1 MTNATAPAAAAP
13 APRRITADDLR
24 YNVEVAFRDSI
35 AWLDDHWL
43 QILIAVAVGTAIAFA
58 LMALRRLGRKLCDRP
73 MLARGW
79 GLVIGR
85 AISKTG
91 NLFIFAT
98 SARLVVGYANAP
110 ELVNTTVAFL
120 FTVAAVFQAAI
131 WAREL
136 ILGGVEHRSS
146 ADHTALN
153 SAMGII
159 RLFVTFAVFAI
170 ALIVVLDNLG
180 VNVTGLIAG
189 LGVGGIAIGLAAQGV
204 FADLFAAL
212 AIIFDRPF
220 RVGDAVTYD
229 QSSGTVE
236 AIGLK
241 STRIRGLN
249 GELRIVANKQ
259 LLEKEIQ
266 NNTRR
271 DHRRIKFVL
280 GAVYQTP
287 PEVCGRIPQMLQEIV
302 EQRGLTFVRSGFVNF
317 NASSL
322 DFEVEFDSP
331 HADFQHAY
339 DARHEVGL
347 AILQRFNAEG
357 IEFAYPTQTSFTAAP
372 DGRAI
377 MPYPDIQAVKRIDL
391 REDEA

>member
-1 MTNATAPAAAAP
+1 MSNTSATTATAPAA
-13 APRRITADDLR
+13 RKITSDDLQLHATSLW
-24 YNVEVAFRDSI
+24 NDSVN
-35 AWLDDHWL
+35 WFQENWL
-43 QILIAVAVGTAIAFA
+43 QILIALAVGTAIVIG
-58 LMALRRLGRKLCDRP
+58 LIGLRRVGRKLCDRP
-73 MLARGW
+73 TWAAGW
-79 GLVIGR
+79 GVVIGR

-91 NLFIFAT
+91 NFFIVMVA
-98 SARLVVGYANAP
+98 ARLVAGYAEAP
-110 ELVNTTVAFL
+110 PAVLTTIAFL
-120 FTVAAVFQAAI
+120 FTLAAVFQAAI

-136 ILGGVEHRSS
+136 VLGGIEHRAG
-146 ADHTALN
+146 ADHAALG

-159 RLFVTFAVFAI
+159 RLLVTFALFAI

-180 VNVTGLIAG
+180 VNVTGLVAG
-189 LGVGGIAIGLAAQGV
+189 LGVGGIAIGLAAQGI

-220 RVGDAVTYD
+220 RVGDAVTYG

-249 GELRIVANKQ
+249 GELRVVGNKKM
-259 LLEKEIQ
+259 LENEIQ

-271 DHRRIKFVL
+271 QRRRIKFAIGVI
-280 GAVYQTP
+280 YQTP
-287 PEVCGRIPQMLQEIV
+287 PNVCARIPTILQEIV
-302 EQRGLTFVRSGFVNF
+302 EKLDLHFVRSGFINF
-317 NASSL
+317 GASSL
-322 DFEVEFDSP
+322 DFEVEFDSL
-331 HADFQHAY
+331 HADFEHAY

-347 AILQRFNAEG
+347 AILQRFNAER

-377 MPYPDIQAVKRIDL
+377 MPYAESSADDR
-391 REDEA
+391 